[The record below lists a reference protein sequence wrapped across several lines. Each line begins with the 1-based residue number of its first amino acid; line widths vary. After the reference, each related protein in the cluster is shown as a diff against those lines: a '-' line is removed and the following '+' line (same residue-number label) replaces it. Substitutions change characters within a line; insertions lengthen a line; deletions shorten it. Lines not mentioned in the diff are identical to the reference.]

1 MIGFYIK
8 SNIRFC
14 RFHRHKTGCGQASL
28 FCFYGNGGCST
39 VSCRNRNFISA
50 GLYLCHPGVGA
61 CKGDIG
67 NRSIL
72 RCDRGLY
79 HGLFTL
85 FQGQAV
91 FVQRYS
97 CYRCCHRDLPII
109 DGKFHGFPG
118 ASFGCHNHHRAC
130 RTFLLRLSCYITIV
144 QTKSLRQFTSFLQCE
159 GCILPAG
166 YCVAVGSVNTIPEQ
180 IAIIR
185 LPHLQIRDIPKLTV
199 RKPEYCR
206 FLPFKG
212 HFGKQIP
219 SFIAKPVSIV

>member
-1 MIGFYIK
+1 MDFTPVITIQIQGLFCCHIGPARTTSIGFDIHG
-8 SNIRFC
+8 IPV
-14 RFHRHKTGCGQASL
+14 HRQEFICFRHAS
-28 FCFYGNGGCST
+28 
-39 VSCRNRNFISA
+39 VI
-50 GLYLCHPGVGA
+50 
-61 CKGDIG
+61 
-67 NRSIL
+67 
-72 RCDRGLY
+72 DR
-79 HGLFTL
+79 
-85 FQGQAV
+85 
-91 FVQRYS
+91 
-97 CYRCCHRDLPII
+97 
-109 DGKFHGFPG
+109 KFHGFPG